1 MKIEADSPETVVAG
15 VRHGVVVWNK
25 PSLRVPDVRQ
35 HRWVE
40 LLLLLLYLL
49 LLLLHSLLLL
59 HLLHLFL
66 LLLEKESILAAPQC
80 KIRLGL
86 LPRSG
91 AFPLLTLCSE
101 AKKKK
106 LYMSVSLVHFFPAYE
121 TSPAPTL
128 ALDNLSLQI
137 RSIRGALA
145 HLPHFSLTA

>member
-1 MKIEADSPETVVAG
+1 MKKEADSPETVVAG

-40 LLLLLLYLL
+40 LLLLLLYLLLLLLL

-91 AFPLLTLCSE
+91 AFPLLTLCSK

-106 LYMSVSLVHFFPAYE
+106 LYIYIYIYMVATQQSFVRIVRDAWSYFAEQVDAR
-121 TSPAPTL
+121 ANGN
-128 ALDNLSLQI
+128 DKK
-137 RSIRGALA
+137 
-145 HLPHFSLTA
+145 

>member
-1 MKIEADSPETVVAG
+1 MKKEADSPETVVAG

-40 LLLLLLYLL
+40 LLLLLLLYLLLL

-91 AFPLLTLCSE
+91 AFPLLTLCSN

-106 LYMSVSLVHFFPAYE
+106 LYIYGRDA
-121 TSPAPTL
+121 TI
-128 ALDNLSLQI
+128 I
-137 RSIRGALA
+137 RSNR
-145 HLPHFSLTA
+145 S